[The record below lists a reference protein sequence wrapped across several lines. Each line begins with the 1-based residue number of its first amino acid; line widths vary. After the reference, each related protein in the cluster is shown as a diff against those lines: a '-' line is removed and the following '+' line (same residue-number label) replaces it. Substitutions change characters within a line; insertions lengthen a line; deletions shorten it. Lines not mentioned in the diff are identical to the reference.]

1 MYHGGRLCPHTQTQ
15 DAGRPDRHTDF
26 SGPAG
31 GRYVLAVVQ
40 PVRSSPVHA
49 EGQSFPLPQSAQ
61 SQLDAGAT
69 VYCQDTA
76 YEVPPN
82 SGLDQLLHTDQWTS
96 TSAFQA
102 EDADLVIH
110 FGEFYELSLWSEGK
124 AAFYDGYSGHSTK
137 SYAYYTIPTGMVK
150 DLITSLTALVPA

>member
-1 MYHGGRLCPHTQTQ
+1 MTEDYARTLKRRTLVALVATLISLVLLGAAMFWMWCKL
-15 DAGRPDRHTDF
+15 F
-26 SGPAG
+26 GPPEFM
-31 GRYVLAVVQ
+31 RKDNPSL
-40 PVRSSPVHA
+40 S
-49 EGQSFPLPQSAQ
+49 PQSAQ

>member
-1 MYHGGRLCPHTQTQ
+1 MTEDYARTLKRRTLVALVATLISLVLLVAAMFWMWCKL
-15 DAGRPDRHTDF
+15 F
-26 SGPAG
+26 GPPEFM
-31 GRYVLAVVQ
+31 RKDNPSL
-40 PVRSSPVHA
+40 S
-49 EGQSFPLPQSAQ
+49 PQSAQ

>member
-1 MYHGGRLCPHTQTQ
+1 MAEDYARTLKRRTLVALIATLISLVLLGAAVFWLWCSL
-15 DAGRPDRHTDF
+15 F
-26 SGPAG
+26 GPPQFM
-31 GRYVLAVVQ
+31 RKDNPSL
-40 PVRSSPVHA
+40 S
-49 EGQSFPLPQSAQ
+49 PQSAQ

-137 SYAYYTIPTGMVK
+137 SYAYYAISTGVVQ
-150 DLITSLTALVPA
+150 DLIVFLAALVPA

>member
-1 MYHGGRLCPHTQTQ
+1 MAEDYARTLKRRTLVALIATLISLVLLGAAVFWLWCSL
-15 DAGRPDRHTDF
+15 F
-26 SGPAG
+26 GPPQFM
-31 GRYVLAVVQ
+31 RKDNPSLT
-40 PVRSSPVHA
+40 
-49 EGQSFPLPQSAQ
+49 PQSAQ
-61 SQLDAGAT
+61 AQLDAGAT
-69 VYCQDTA
+69 VYCQDTT
-76 YEVPPN
+76 YEVPPH

-137 SYAYYTIPTGMVK
+137 SYAYYAISNNVVQE
-150 DLITSLTALVPA
+150 LIASLAALVPA

>member
-1 MYHGGRLCPHTQTQ
+1 MAEDYARTLKRRTLVALIATLISLVLLGAAVFWLWCSL
-15 DAGRPDRHTDF
+15 F
-26 SGPAG
+26 GPPQFM
-31 GRYVLAVVQ
+31 RKDNPSL
-40 PVRSSPVHA
+40 S
-49 EGQSFPLPQSAQ
+49 PQSAQ

>member
-1 MYHGGRLCPHTQTQ
+1 MTEDYARTLKRRTLVALVATLISLVLLGAAVFWMWCSL
-15 DAGRPDRHTDF
+15 F
-26 SGPAG
+26 GPPQFM
-31 GRYVLAVVQ
+31 RKDNPSL
-40 PVRSSPVHA
+40 S
-49 EGQSFPLPQSAQ
+49 PQSAQ

>member
-1 MYHGGRLCPHTQTQ
+1 MTEDYARTLKRRTLVALVATLISLVLLGAAMFWMWCSL
-15 DAGRPDRHTDF
+15 F
-26 SGPAG
+26 GPPEFM
-31 GRYVLAVVQ
+31 RKDNPSL
-40 PVRSSPVHA
+40 S
-49 EGQSFPLPQSAQ
+49 PQSAQ